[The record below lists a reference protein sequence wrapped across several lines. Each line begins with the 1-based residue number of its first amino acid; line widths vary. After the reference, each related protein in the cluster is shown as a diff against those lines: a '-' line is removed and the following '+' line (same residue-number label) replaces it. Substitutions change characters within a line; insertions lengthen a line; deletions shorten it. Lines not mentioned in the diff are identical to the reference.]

1 MIGRCSTPVS
11 SRRKINDLRE
21 ETMGTR
27 RDVVKLLAGAVIGAS
42 LAAPALAAGDTLPE
56 TMDKPGGF
64 PERPLAMIVP
74 YGPAGGSGQVAQ
86 AMIQGVKDA
95 TGIDTT
101 PDYKP
106 GGSGMVGLKTYMAA
120 PADGYTVLEHIDDA
134 TSAFAIGKSNIH
146 PANDLIPLVISQITF
161 SQIYIR
167 VNEDRFTDWDSY
179 VAYVKSQG
187 GKSTIAN
194 VSGEGSM
201 ERINMNRIADHFG
214 MKLQQISFDK
224 GAPRYGALKGGQVD
238 ALFEQP
244 GDVRNFLESG
254 DFKPILT
261 LLKERPAAFPDA
273 PSMTDVGLDF
283 TAQGCASGP
292 RSLSAVGL
300 PEGFL
305 FRQLPGIQ
313 QEEVHGSHSKLPRY
327 GRRQGPDRRHHGDLQ
342 GDL

>member
-1 MIGRCSTPVS
+1 
-11 SRRKINDLRE
+11 
-21 ETMGTR
+21 
-27 RDVVKLLAGAVIGAS
+27 
-42 LAAPALAAGDTLPE
+42 
-56 TMDKPGGF
+56 
-64 PERPLAMIVP
+64 
-74 YGPAGGSGQVAQ
+74 
-86 AMIQGVKDA
+86 MIQGVKDA

-283 TAQGCASGP
+283 TPLMRFRGFYVHKDVPADRVAYLQWAFQKGFYSDSYQAFNKKKFMDLIPSFRDTEGAKV
-292 RSLSAVGL
+292 LIDDTMEIYKATYKEMGL
-300 PEGFL
+300 IE
-305 FRQLPGIQ
+305 
-313 QEEVHGSHSKLPRY
+313 
-327 GRRQGPDRRHHGDLQ
+327 
-342 GDL
+342 

>member
-1 MIGRCSTPVS
+1 
-11 SRRKINDLRE
+11 
-21 ETMGTR
+21 MGTR

-283 TAQGCASGP
+283 TPLMRFRGFYVHKDVPADRVAYLQWAFQKGFYSDSYQAFNKKKFMDLIPSFRDTEGAKV
-292 RSLSAVGL
+292 LIDDTMEIYKATYKEMGL
-300 PEGFL
+300 IE
-305 FRQLPGIQ
+305 
-313 QEEVHGSHSKLPRY
+313 
-327 GRRQGPDRRHHGDLQ
+327 
-342 GDL
+342 